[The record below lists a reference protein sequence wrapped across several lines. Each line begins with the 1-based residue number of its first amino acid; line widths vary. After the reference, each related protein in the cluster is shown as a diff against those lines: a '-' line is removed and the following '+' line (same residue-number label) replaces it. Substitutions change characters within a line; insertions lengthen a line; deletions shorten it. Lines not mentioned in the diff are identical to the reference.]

1 MEDKRLLRE
10 QVLRNLNSIDRVE
23 HRERSIKL
31 AEKLFLFPE
40 WKNAKVVG
48 ITLARHPEIETE
60 AIILQ
65 AKKEGKTVLI
75 PKTYYPSRKMEF
87 KKMDSVHPLIKSKFG
102 ILEPNE
108 LAETVDKKVIDL
120 LIVPGVVFNK
130 EHYRIGFGGGFY
142 DRFLTDFQ
150 GQTVSLY
157 LYEQQIAFTPETHD
171 KPVSILIGG

>member
-1 MEDKRLLRE
+1 MEDKRLIRE
-10 QVLRNLNSIDRVE
+10 KILRNLNSIDKVE

-31 AEKLFLFPE
+31 AEKLFLLPE
-40 WKNAKVVG
+40 WRNAKIIG

-60 AIILQ
+60 TIILQ

-87 KKMDSVHPLIKSKFG
+87 KKMNSAHPLAKSKFG

-108 LAETVDKKVIDL
+108 LAETVDKEAIDL
-120 LIVPGVVFNK
+120 LIVPGVAFNK

-142 DRFLTDFQ
+142 DRFLVGFH
-150 GQTVSLY
+150 GPTVSLY
-157 LYEQQIAFTPETHD
+157 LYEQKMEFVPESHD
-171 KPVSILIGG
+171 KPVSILIEG